1 MGKTVRVGSVGDLKP
16 GECRTVQADGTA
28 VALYNVG
35 GKYYATHDTCPHRGG
50 PLGEGTLEG
59 DVVTCP
65 WHGFQFNVTTGQC
78 VGPNPA
84 LNAGSVAVSVQGG
97 DLLVELP

>member
-1 MGKTVRVGSVGDLKP
+1 MASSVKVGSVNDLKP
-16 GECRTVQADGTA
+16 GECKTVEANGTP

-35 GKYYATHDTCPHRGG
+35 GKYYATHNTCAHRGG
-50 PLGEGTLEG
+50 PLGEGSLEG

-65 WHGFQFNVTTGQC
+65 WHGFQFNVTSGQC

-84 LNAGSVAVSVQGG
+84 LKVASFQVSVQGSEVF
-97 DLLVELP
+97 VELL